1 MEKFEIN
8 GNTGYYAYNSGVVTF
23 DVQGATMRESIAE
36 KEYRNLYAR
45 YLSENRTMQLQGYQI
60 PVWGEGHNLY
70 PQEIYNAISDNKLL
84 PEILQKQVEFL
95 FGKGPQLYTIITDGI
110 GKNARQV
117 RVPADAP
124 EIEAWLES
132 WEAAGSDSYWDYLI
146 NLIEDFY
153 HTNSC
158 VTRYNFTRARRL
170 PGMTAGLPIQTLSY
184 IGTDTARF
192 ASDLRPE
199 PGRVLTDRDCR
210 YIALGNWLNP
220 ASGFDIY
227 HRFDP
232 CTPFAFPTA
241 ISWVKDRTYSKEI
254 YPFCRWFKGLQDWIK
269 GSNLTPRYINSYL
282 KNALNAHVH
291 VVIPGSWY
299 QQQRNTLESI
309 CRDNLLNGCVRDEYY
324 KGVRLIDD
332 KTGAPVEFWEGMM
345 DQLIS
350 HQLREITNLLSG
362 EGENQGKLW
371 ASTKWGEDGWEF
383 KEFPGKFKEYM
394 DAVITYDKRADQVIL
409 AGKGINASI
418 TNVENDGIISKS
430 GSDVYYNYMIYSNAL
445 TIAEYYVT
453 KDINRAIRLNFPR
466 AAAENIRLGFRIEIP
481 SKQQET
487 APAERLENTTGK

>member
-1 MEKFEIN
+1 MEKIEIN
-8 GNTGYYAYNSGVVTF
+8 GNTGYYSYSSGVITF
-23 DVQGATMRESIAE
+23 DVQGVSMRKSIAE

-45 YLSENRTMQLQGYQI
+45 YLNENRTMQLQGYQI

-70 PQEIYNAISDNKLL
+70 PQEVYNSVSDNKLL

-95 FGKGPQLYTIITDGI
+95 FGKGPCLYQTIVDGI
-110 GKNARQV
+110 GKNARQI
-117 RVPADAP
+117 RVPVMVP
-124 EIEAWLES
+124 EIEAWLNS
-132 WEAAGSDSYWDYLI
+132 WEMAGSEPFWDYLI

-158 VTRYNFTRARRL
+158 VTRYNFTRARRI
-170 PGMTAGLPIQTLSY
+170 PGMGLPVQTLSY
-184 IGTDTARF
+184 VGTDTARF
-192 ASDLRPE
+192 ATDIRLQ
-199 PGRVLTDRDCR
+199 PGQMLTDRDCR
-210 YIALGNWLNP
+210 YIAVGNWLMPGSQFNIYNRFNP
-220 ASGFDIY
+220 AN
-227 HRFDP
+227 P
-232 CTPFAFPTA
+232 LAFPTA
-241 ISWVKDRTYSKEI
+241 ISWIKDRTYSKEI

-299 QQQRNTLESI
+299 QQHRNTLESI
-309 CRDNLLNGCVRDEYY
+309 CRDNLLNGCVRSERY

-332 KTGAPVEFWEGMM
+332 KTGAPIEFWEGMM
-345 DQLIS
+345 EQLIA
-350 HQLREITNLLSG
+350 HQLREITNFLSG

-394 DAVITYDKRADQVIL
+394 EAVITYDKRADQVIL

-418 TNVENDGIISKS
+418 TNVENDGVISKS

-453 KDINRAIRLNFPR
+453 RDINRAIQLNFPQV
-466 AAAENIRLGFRIEIP
+466 AAQNIRLGFRIEIP

-487 APAERLENTTGK
+487 APAERLENTVGK